1 MKLTRKK
8 DKTMNNITT
17 IINSLKKNTNKLG
30 VARKIDNTM
39 FELLAN
45 GEGIDKEELRLE
57 LIKHKLLIGASG
69 GSSESEQMTNV
80 RNKFLAFLKEQI
92 ELGNCVQ
99 DTENPEHYTCKDS
112 NGDRRLVSL
121 NFTNLDARNRKKA
134 LAEKMLKKEIAPGLK
149 KK

>member
-1 MKLTRKK
+1 
-8 DKTMNNITT
+8 MNTINT
-17 IINSLKKNTNKLG
+17 IIETLKKNTNKLG
-30 VARKIDNTM
+30 VAKKIDQTF

-45 GEGIDKEELRLE
+45 GEGINKDELRAE
-57 LIKHKLLIGASG
+57 LTKNKLLIGARG

-80 RNKFLAFLKEQI
+80 RNKFLVFLKDQI

-112 NGDRRLVSL
+112 DGDRRLVSL

-134 LAEKMLKKEIAPGLK
+134 LAQKMLKKK
-149 KK
+149 K